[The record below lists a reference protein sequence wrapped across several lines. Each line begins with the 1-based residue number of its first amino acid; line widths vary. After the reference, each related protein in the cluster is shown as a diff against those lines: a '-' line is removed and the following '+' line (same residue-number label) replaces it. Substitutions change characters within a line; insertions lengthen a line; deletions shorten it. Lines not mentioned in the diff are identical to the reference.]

1 MAQQIKLKRSA
12 VAGRVPTTAQLPIG
26 ELAINTADGKLFFHR
41 DDTTIQSLFATNTL
55 NTGSLIVYKSGSTVV
70 DIQGSQGQ
78 LFSIVDSLS
87 GSLMSVNDVSGLP
100 IMEVFS
106 DDKVVMGEYGTNA
119 LVVTGS
125 RVGIG
130 TDSPSYPVDIFANGS
145 RRLVVASDV

>member
-1 MAQQIKLKRSA
+1 MAQQIKLKRSS

-87 GSLMSVNDVSGLP
+87 GSLMSVNDISGLP

-106 DDKVVMGEYGTNA
+106 DDKVVMGEYGANT

-125 RVGIG
+125 KVGIG
-130 TDSPSYPVDIFANGS
+130 TASPSHMLHIDAGTTNGV
-145 RRLVVASDV
+145 RIG